1 MGGTL
6 ARIAWRNIWRNR
18 RRTLLTA
25 LAIAFG
31 IGLIVITR
39 GLQAGSYA
47 QMIDVAVRRSPGH
60 IQVHAQGYW
69 EKKDLAHTFPIAAV
83 DTAGIAH
90 IPGVAHV
97 SPKLVVDALASVGEE
112 NSTGA
117 QVVGVIPSL
126 ERAMTVFGDSGIM
139 EPGRFLTDGDT
150 MGAVIGTTMARN
162 LHARVGDE
170 LVLFTQARDGSV
182 AAALVHVRGIF
193 HVGELD
199 MDGYLVMANLALMQ
213 NILVAPGRASIIA
226 LTVKD
231 VRDVD
236 RVRAEIEGLLATRG
250 GSARWQV
257 MTYRRLMPDIMQ
269 SIAFDHASGIIF
281 LILLLVVIAFGILDT
296 ILMSVMERFH
306 EFGVMMALGMRGR
319 AIAAMVFVEGLLL
332 AVIGL
337 AVGNAI
343 GWAANAWW
351 QQHPTPLGGA
361 AEAMESVG
369 FHPELIALPDL
380 GQQATW
386 SVVVLCMTLA
396 VALWPAVVAARFR
409 PVEAIRQT

>member
-1 MGGTL
+1 MKLL
-6 ARIAWRNIWRNR
+6 ARLAWRSIWRNR
-18 RRTLLTA
+18 RRTLLTT

-39 GLQAGSYA
+39 GLQEGSFA

-60 IQVHAQGYW
+60 IQVHARGYW
-69 EKKDLAHTFPIAAV
+69 EKKDLAHTFPMAAV
-83 DTAGIAH
+83 DTAGLVR

-97 SPKLVVDALASVGEE
+97 SPKLLVDALVAVGED

-126 ERAMTVFGDSGIM
+126 EQAMTVFGDSGIM
-139 EPGRFLTDGDT
+139 EAGRFLMDGDT
-150 MGAVIGTTMARN
+150 TDAVIGTTMARN
-162 LHARVGDE
+162 LHAHVGDE

-182 AAALVHVRGIF
+182 AAALVRVRGIF
-193 HVGELD
+193 HVGEPD

-236 RVRAEIEGLLATRG
+236 RVRAGIERLLATRG
-250 GSARWQV
+250 GSARWEV
-257 MTYRRLMPDIMQ
+257 MTYRQLLPELMQ
-269 SIAFDHASGIIF
+269 AVGFKRASSAIF
-281 LILLLVVIAFGILDT
+281 LTLLLVVIAFGILDT

-306 EFGVMMALGMRGR
+306 EFGLMMALGMRGR
-319 AIAAMVFVEGLLL
+319 AIAAMVFIEGLLL

-343 GWAANAWW
+343 GWGVNAWW
-351 QQHPTPLGGA
+351 QRHPVRLGGV
-361 AEAMESVG
+361 AEAVESVG
-369 FHPELIALPDL
+369 FQPVLAALPDL

-409 PVEAIRQT
+409 PAEAIQQA